1 MGKLS
6 LYKSRQYYKRKNK
19 KYTPGRP
26 FKKQRRFPQKN
37 KDIDTTL
44 SYSDNFEKESTSGI
58 MSHAMNFYCGGDP
71 PCDSLL
77 AGHRNSENSTSSSEN
92 SPVPEGSSSAS
103 NSEEEDDSAD
113 DEPNV
118 WNSNYAR
125 SCLSILKGDKLLKP
139 LIEILYANSCLK
151 DFMTLVTSISDGSL
165 SPTNISFLLCLER
178 AKWQSLKTTTQMQF
192 RDVTKKF
199 WLVVY
204 RLLKGKGIRFFS
216 GPKNW
221 GQVVSKDAQL
231 GNYDPKCSEINFA
244 VPDERYLRTL
254 DTKYGKVIPPGIIDD
269 SYKLLSNHPDVVI
282 MADCKRVAKGLRS
295 DRLGDVDLWG
305 HEAKPTLQDKLD
317 KLKEDMERINTIID
331 DIPDYD
337 NMDIYTSLRSL
348 LRMIMLEIQD
358 IRQIELKERRRLMNY
373 DKLNPDPNF
382 RAAAKS
388 ACKTQI
394 YECKIF
400 VHKAL
405 QLNLEICECLA
416 KIQNNHSV
424 MMTQNINLS
433 TQFNV
438 RRLLSVE
445 YVSKHID
452 IHESP
457 HLIKQGSDQWEQF
470 RKESHITGSTAYNT
484 LGFRGFSKV
493 KEHFNEFI
501 YKRPPKPFPTD
512 VQIRLEHGSRHEVC
526 ETFHVVT

>member
-1 MGKLS
+1 M
-6 LYKSRQYYKRKNK
+6 
-19 KYTPGRP
+19 
-26 FKKQRRFPQKN
+26 
-37 KDIDTTL
+37 
-44 SYSDNFEKESTSGI
+44 
-58 MSHAMNFYCGGDP
+58 
-71 PCDSLL
+71 
-77 AGHRNSENSTSSSEN
+77 
-92 SPVPEGSSSAS
+92 
-103 NSEEEDDSAD
+103 
-113 DEPNV
+113 
-118 WNSNYAR
+118 
-125 SCLSILKGDKLLKP
+125 
-139 LIEILYANSCLK
+139 
-151 DFMTLVTSISDGSL
+151 
-165 SPTNISFLLCLER
+165 
-178 AKWQSLKTTTQMQF
+178 
-192 RDVTKKF
+192 
-199 WLVVY
+199 Y

-244 VPDERYLRTL
+244 VPDERYLRTS

-269 SYKLLSNHPDVVI
+269 SYKLLSNHPNVVII

-305 HEAKPTLQDKLD
+305 HEAKSTLQDKLD

-337 NMDIYTSLRSL
+337 NMDIYTSLRNL
-348 LRMIMLEIQD
+348 LRMITLKIQD

-373 DKLNPDPNF
+373 DKLNPDPHF

-416 KIQNNHSV
+416 KMQNNHSV

-452 IHESP
+452 IHEV
-457 HLIKQGSDQWEQF
+457 
-470 RKESHITGSTAYNT
+470 HI
-484 LGFRGFSKV
+484 
-493 KEHFNEFI
+493 
-501 YKRPPKPFPTD
+501 
-512 VQIRLEHGSRHEVC
+512 
-526 ETFHVVT
+526 

>member
-19 KYTPGRP
+19 NISSGRP
-26 FKKQRRFPQKN
+26 YKRKKNFPQKT

-44 SYSDNFEKESTSGI
+44 SYSDNFENESNSG
-58 MSHAMNFYCGGDP
+58 MRSHAINFYCAGDP

-77 AGHRNSENSTSSSEN
+77 AGHGTSETSTSPSENSS
-92 SPVPEGSSSAS
+92 VPESSNSGSST
-103 NSEEEDDSAD
+103 EEDNTSD

-125 SCLSILKGDKLLKP
+125 NCLSTLKGDKLLKP
-139 LIEILYANSCLK
+139 LIEVLYENSCLK
-151 DFMTLVTSISDGSL
+151 DFVTLVTSLSDGTL

-178 AKWQSLKTTTQMQF
+178 AKWQSLKTTTQMRF

-221 GQVVSKDAQL
+221 GQVVSKDAKL

-244 VPDERYLRTL
+244 VPDEQYLRTL
-254 DTKYGKVIPPGIIDD
+254 DAKYGKVIPPGIIDD
-269 SYKLLSNHPDVVI
+269 SFKLLSNHPDVVI
-282 MADCKRVAKGLRS
+282 MADCKRVAKRLRA

-317 KLKEDMERINTIID
+317 KVKEDMESINTMID

-337 NMDIYTSLRSL
+337 NMEIYRSL
-348 LRMIMLEIQD
+348 SNLLRVIMLTIQD
-358 IRQIELKERRRLMNY
+358 IRQIELKERRRLLNY
-373 DKLNPDPNF
+373 DKLNPDPSF

-405 QLNLEICECLA
+405 QLNLEICQCLA
-416 KIQNNHSV
+416 KMQNNHSV
-424 MMTQNINLS
+424 IRTQNINLS
-433 TQFNV
+433 TQVNV

-457 HLIKQGSDQWEQF
+457 HLIKQGSEQW
-470 RKESHITGSTAYNT
+470 K
-484 LGFRGFSKV
+484 
-493 KEHFNEFI
+493 EFI
-501 YKRPPKPFPTD
+501 YKRPPKPFPPD
-512 VQIRLEHGSRHEVC
+512 VQLRLQHGTNHEVC
-526 ETFHVVT
+526 EVLYVVTLIHYIKH

>member
-19 KYTPGRP
+19 KYTSGQP

-44 SYSDNFEKESTSGI
+44 SYSDNFENESTSGI

-92 SPVPEGSSSAS
+92 SPVPESSSSAS
-103 NSEEEDDSAD
+103 TSEEEDDSAD

-139 LIEILYANSCLK
+139 LIEMLYANSCLK

-178 AKWQSLKTTTQMQF
+178 AKWQSLKTTTQMRF

-244 VPDERYLRTL
+244 VPDE
-254 DTKYGKVIPPGIIDD
+254 
-269 SYKLLSNHPDVVI
+269 
-282 MADCKRVAKGLRS
+282 
-295 DRLGDVDLWG
+295 
-305 HEAKPTLQDKLD
+305 
-317 KLKEDMERINTIID
+317 
-331 DIPDYD
+331 
-337 NMDIYTSLRSL
+337 
-348 LRMIMLEIQD
+348 
-358 IRQIELKERRRLMNY
+358 
-373 DKLNPDPNF
+373 
-382 RAAAKS
+382 
-388 ACKTQI
+388 
-394 YECKIF
+394 
-400 VHKAL
+400 
-405 QLNLEICECLA
+405 
-416 KIQNNHSV
+416 
-424 MMTQNINLS
+424 
-433 TQFNV
+433 
-438 RRLLSVE
+438 
-445 YVSKHID
+445 
-452 IHESP
+452 
-457 HLIKQGSDQWEQF
+457 
-470 RKESHITGSTAYNT
+470 
-484 LGFRGFSKV
+484 
-493 KEHFNEFI
+493 
-501 YKRPPKPFPTD
+501 
-512 VQIRLEHGSRHEVC
+512 
-526 ETFHVVT
+526 